1 MILEAI
7 ALLSDPA
14 VKRVYLL
21 IEPLTGRVLGVTIS
35 RSQAKRSGLLV
46 AVLSNL

>member
-21 IEPLTGRVLGVTIS
+21 IDAETARVIGVTID
-35 RSQAKRSGLLV
+35 RFQAKRSGYIV
-46 AVLSNL
+46 VCCTAI